1 MANYREMNTQRE
13 RERKREIERE
23 RDRQTESKEKNP
35 KQVKKNAT
43 CVRLYVLYNINAHHS
58 RLCTWSP
65 WKILLN
71 DVHAVLFYYSF
82 GVWTRIQKYIETN
95 PMFVF

>member
-1 MANYREMNTQRE
+1 MDRKK
-13 RERKREIERE
+13 ERKRERE
-23 RDRQTESKEKNP
+23 KKEKNQ

-65 WKILLN
+65 WEILLN
-71 DVHAVLFYYSF
+71 DVHTLFCF
-82 GVWTRIQKYIETN
+82 TIPLDPHTKYRNKSNVSLLKRSDE
-95 PMFVF
+95 